1 MNDYVFRECQTINDL
16 LISGQ
21 ELEGRNALI
30 KLLDYHAQNQIDYS
44 PIVNHLIRETGL
56 YPYIDS
62 DTANWDDKYI
72 SEVFKVDI
80 GGGEEKTLHREQSF
94 LLKKLLDGKN
104 IAVSAPTSFGKS
116 FVIDAFISLKHPQN
130 VVIIVPTIALTDET
144 RRRLYKKFSNNYKII
159 TTPDVELEKKN
170 ILIFPQERAISYINK
185 ITDIDILIIDEF
197 YKAGIM
203 FEPERAPALLKTIL
217 EFGKKAKQKYFLG
230 PNISEIKDNP
240 ITKNMEFIPL
250 NFNTVFSEIHKVYE
264 NYRKD
269 TTAGKFKADNLIDI
283 LSKKETKSLI
293 YAGTFNNIDHITNIL
308 NENIPEKNDPILND
322 FSDWLKINYSEHY
335 ILADLVKK
343 GVGIHNGRLHRSLS
357 QIQIKLFGE
366 RNKIDNIVSTSSIIE
381 GVNTAAENV
390 IIWANKNGKSNLNDF
405 TYKNIVGRGG
415 RMFKHFIGQIY
426 LLEPPPIQTSTQ
438 LSLDFTDDLVCSLD
452 HERFRGELTRDQE
465 IKIIAFNN
473 EMNELL
479 GDGVYK
485 QILND
490 NSFQTFSPNRL
501 RELAIDMKN
510 DQRKWIGLSYL
521 NSSNPEEWE
530 HSLMSVFSIIRNV
543 GAGYSDM
550 FEFIKSISK
559 NWNNTIPQ
567 MLPLLQGCGVTI
579 EKFFDLERIV
589 TFKVATMLKD
599 VNTLYNHIFTENVD
613 VSPFIA
619 KASHA
624 FLPRLVY
631 ELEEYGLPRMVSKKI
646 QNSGII
652 DLEDNTLSIHS
663 VIAHLNNIGCKS
675 LKSRIQDLHP
685 FEDYIFDYFFEGI
698 QSALDQ

>member
-203 FEPERAPALLKTIL
+203 FEPERAPALLKAIL

-240 ITKNMEFIPL
+240 ITKDMEFIPL
-250 NFNTVFSEIHKVYE
+250 NFNTVFSEIHNVYE

-269 TTAGKFKADNLIDI
+269 TTAGKFKADHLLDI

-308 NENIPEKNDPILND
+308 NENLPEKNDPILND

-390 IIWANKNGKSNLNDF
+390 IIWANKNGKSTLNDF

-426 LLEPPPIQTSTQ
+426 LLETPPVQTSTQ
-438 LSLDFTDDLVCSLD
+438 LSLDFTDDLVYSLD

-510 DQRKWIGLSYL
+510 DQRKWNGLSYL

-589 TFKVATMLKD
+589 TYKVATMLKD
-599 VNTLYNHIFTENVD
+599 VNTLYNHIFTEDVD

-652 DLEDNTLSIHS
+652 DLEDNALSIHS
-663 VIAHLNNIGCKS
+663 VISHFNNVGCKN
-675 LKSRIQDLHP
+675 LKSRVQDLHP
-685 FEDYIFDYFFEGI
+685 FEDYILDYFFEGI
-698 QSALDQ
+698 QSAL

>member
-203 FEPERAPALLKTIL
+203 FEPERAPALLKAIL

-322 FSDWLKINYSEHY
+322 FSDWLKINYSERY

-438 LSLDFTDDLVCSLD
+438 LSLDFTDDVVYSLD

-599 VNTLYNHIFTENVD
+599 VNTLYNHIFTEDVD
-613 VSPFIA
+613 ISPFIA

-663 VIAHLNNIGCKS
+663 VISHLNNIGCKS

-685 FEDYIFDYFFEGI
+685 FEDYILDYFFEGI
-698 QSALDQ
+698 QSAL

>member
-94 LLKKLLDGKN
+94 LLKKLLDGQN

-203 FEPERAPALLKTIL
+203 FEPERAPALLKAIL

-269 TTAGKFKADNLIDI
+269 TTAGKFKADNLINI

-438 LSLDFTDDLVCSLD
+438 LSLDFTDDVVYSLD

-510 DQRKWIGLSYL
+510 DQKKWIGLSYL

-599 VNTLYNHIFTENVD
+599 VNTLYNHIFTEDVD

-698 QSALDQ
+698 QSAL

>member
-203 FEPERAPALLKTIL
+203 FEPERAPALLKAIL

-240 ITKNMEFIPL
+240 ITKDMEFIPL

-438 LSLDFTDDLVCSLD
+438 LSLDFTDDVVYSLD

-485 QILND
+485 QIMND

-599 VNTLYNHIFTENVD
+599 VNTLYNHIFTEDVD

-675 LKSRIQDLHP
+675 LKSRIPDLHP
-685 FEDYIFDYFFEGI
+685 FEDYILDYFFEGI
-698 QSALDQ
+698 QSAL

>member
-1 MNDYVFRECQTINDL
+1 
-16 LISGQ
+16 
-21 ELEGRNALI
+21 
-30 KLLDYHAQNQIDYS
+30 
-44 PIVNHLIRETGL
+44 
-56 YPYIDS
+56 
-62 DTANWDDKYI
+62 
-72 SEVFKVDI
+72 
-80 GGGEEKTLHREQSF
+80 
-94 LLKKLLDGKN
+94 
-104 IAVSAPTSFGKS
+104 
-116 FVIDAFISLKHPQN
+116 
-130 VVIIVPTIALTDET
+130 
-144 RRRLYKKFSNNYKII
+144 
-159 TTPDVELEKKN
+159 
-170 ILIFPQERAISYINK
+170 
-185 ITDIDILIIDEF
+185 
-197 YKAGIM
+197 M
-203 FEPERAPALLKTIL
+203 FEPERAPALLKAIL

-438 LSLDFTDDLVCSLD
+438 LSLDFTDDVVYSLD

-599 VNTLYNHIFTENVD
+599 VNTLYNHIFTEDVD

-698 QSALDQ
+698 QSAL

>member
-94 LLKKLLDGKN
+94 LLKKLLDGQN

-203 FEPERAPALLKTIL
+203 FEPERAPALLKAIL

-269 TTAGKFKADNLIDI
+269 TTAGKFKADNLINI

-426 LLEPPPIQTSTQ
+426 LLEPPPIQMSTQ
-438 LSLDFTDDLVCSLD
+438 LSLDFTDDVVYSLD

-599 VNTLYNHIFTENVD
+599 VNTLYNHIFTEDVD

-698 QSALDQ
+698 QSAL

>member
-203 FEPERAPALLKTIL
+203 FEPERAPALLKAIL

-240 ITKNMEFIPL
+240 ITKDMEFIPL

-390 IIWANKNGKSNLNDF
+390 IIWANKNGKSTLNDF

-438 LSLDFTDDLVCSLD
+438 LSLDFTDDVVYSLD

-510 DQRKWIGLSYL
+510 YQRKWIGLSYL

-599 VNTLYNHIFTENVD
+599 VNTLYNHIFTEDVD

-685 FEDYIFDYFFEGI
+685 FEDYILDYFFEGI
-698 QSALDQ
+698 QSAL

>member
-72 SEVFKVDI
+72 SEVFKVNI

-203 FEPERAPALLKTIL
+203 FEPERAPALLKAIL

-438 LSLDFTDDLVCSLD
+438 LSLDFTDDVVYSLD

-599 VNTLYNHIFTENVD
+599 VNTLYNHIFTEDVD

-631 ELEEYGLPRMVSKKI
+631 ELEESGLPRMVSKKI

-698 QSALDQ
+698 QSAL

>member
-203 FEPERAPALLKTIL
+203 FEPERAPALLKAIL

-438 LSLDFTDDLVCSLD
+438 LSLDFTDDVVYSLD

-599 VNTLYNHIFTENVD
+599 VNTLYNHIFTEDVD

-698 QSALDQ
+698 QSAL